1 MLSAAERK
9 NKRGREVFCDRRSG
23 KRMRWKSFECSRILM
38 EGENNMETVF
48 TSANFDADV
57 LGSEIPVVVDFFA
70 TWCGPCKVLSPT
82 VEALGKELAGQVRV
96 LKIDVDKNEA
106 LATQLRIQSV
116 PTLIIFKKGE
126 IVWRSSGVMD
136 HGSLLRKAQ
145 SYID

>member
-1 MLSAAERK
+1 
-9 NKRGREVFCDRRSG
+9 
-23 KRMRWKSFECSRILM
+23 
-38 EGENNMETVF
+38 MET
-48 TSANFDADV
+48 FDDIIKGDKPV
-57 LGSEIPVVVDFFA
+57 LVDFFA
-70 TWCGPCKVLSPT
+70 TWCGLCKVLSPT

-106 LATQLRIQSV
+106 LARQLRIQSV

-136 HGSLLRKAQ
+136 YGSLLQKVQ